1 MTNILIQGW
10 RFLPHSYSIINQFQC
25 LELLKRPGINIF
37 HEDLPFF
44 QEDWQS
50 INGIFDKPA
59 ETALQTIPQ
68 PSSNQQVD
76 AVLRISYPYNLV
88 ASSAPKTCVFGTAEL
103 GRVTSNMLSTSSSLK
118 EAHSSSDSIIITPS
132 NWSRLGFI
140 HSGADPSRVVI
151 VPHGVDPNIYKPL
164 SECERH
170 KLRSELGWS
179 GFIFLNVGAMTP
191 NKGLRFLLNAFAV
204 VMEKYPEAKLVLK
217 GLDSLYP
224 SKELLLK
231 NIEDL
236 KYFDTEKIMQRLI
249 YIGETLPFSKV
260 SQLYQ
265 AADAYVS
272 PYFTE
277 GFNMPV
283 LEAIA
288 CGLPV
293 ICTKGGPTD
302 DFTTQDFALY
312 IESKLQECRLD
323 EHNTGLMLLP
333 DIKHLI
339 ELMTVII
346 ERQDFRSQARTRGP
360 LFIAAGF
367 TWQRVIDQLLDVL
380 VPSEK
385 R

>member
-1 MTNILIQGW
+1 MANILIQGW

-25 LELLKRPGINIF
+25 LELLKRSDVNIF

-44 QEDWQS
+44 QNYWRS
-50 INGIFDKPA
+50 INGLFDKEA
-59 ETALQTIPQ
+59 DIALQNLQKP
-68 PSSNQQVD
+68 PSNQQID
-76 AVLRISYPYNLV
+76 AVLRISYPYNFEQ
-88 ASSAPKTCVFGTAEL
+88 SSARKTCVFSTAEV
-103 GRVTSNMLSTSSSLK
+103 GTVTPSMLSSYSSVE
-118 EAHSSSDSIIITPS
+118 EALSRSNSVIITPS
-132 NWSRLGFI
+132 KWSRSGFI
-140 HSGADPSRVVI
+140 NSGADPSRVVI
-151 VPHGVDPNIYKPL
+151 VPHGFDPNIYKPL
-164 SECERH
+164 SDFERN
-170 KLRSELGWS
+170 KLRSELGWE

-191 NKGLRFLLNAFAV
+191 NKGLSFLLNSFALI
-204 VMEKYPEAKLVLK
+204 MDQYPEAKLVLK

-224 SKELLLK
+224 SKELLIK
-231 NIEDL
+231 NIEGL
-236 KYFDTEKIMQRLI
+236 KYFDTEKIMRRLI

-293 ICTKGGPTD
+293 ICTKGGATD

-312 IESKLQECRLD
+312 IESKVQECRLD
-323 EHNTGLMLLP
+323 EHNTGLTLVP

-339 ELMTVII
+339 ELMRVII
-346 ERQDFRSQARTRGP
+346 ERHDFREQARKTGSE
-360 LFIAAGF
+360 FVKAKF
-367 TWQRVIDQLLDVL
+367 TWEKVINQLLSVL
-380 VPSEK
+380 VP
-385 R
+385 

>member
-1 MTNILIQGW
+1 MANIVIQGW
-10 RFLPHSYSIINQFQC
+10 RFIPHSYSIINQFQC
-25 LELLKRPGINIF
+25 LELLKRPSVNIF
-37 HEDLPFF
+37 QEDLPFF

-360 LFIAAGF
+360 LFVAAGF

>member
-1 MTNILIQGW
+1 MANIVIQGW

-25 LELLKRPGINIF
+25 LELLKRPDIHIF
-37 HEDLPFF
+37 HEDMPFF
-44 QEDWQS
+44 QKDWQS
-50 INGIFDKPA
+50 INGIFDKAA
-59 ETALQTIPQ
+59 EIALQNLQKPA
-68 PSSNQQVD
+68 SNQPDD
-76 AVLRISYPYNLV
+76 AVLRISYPYDFKK
-88 ASSAPKTCVFGTAEL
+88 SSAPKTCVFGTAEL
-103 GRVTSNMLSTSSSLK
+103 GKVTSSMLLSHSSLG
-118 EAHSSSDSIIITPS
+118 EALSSSDSVIITPS
-132 NWSRLGFI
+132 NWSRSGFI
-140 HSGADPSRVVI
+140 NSGADPSRVVI
-151 VPHGVDPNIYKPL
+151 VPHGVDPSIYKPL
-164 SECERH
+164 SDFERN
-170 KLRSELGWS
+170 KLRSKLGWE

-191 NKGLRFLLNAFAV
+191 NKGLNFLLNSFAL
-204 VMEKYPEAKLVLK
+204 VMDQYPEAKLVLK

-231 NIEDL
+231 NIENL

-249 YIGETLPFSKV
+249 YIGDTLPFSKL

-272 PYFTE
+272 PYFSE
-277 GFNMPV
+277 GFNVPV

-312 IESKLQECRLD
+312 IESKIQECRLD

-339 ELMTVII
+339 KLMTVVI
-346 ERQDFRSQARTRGP
+346 EHQNFREQARTTGP
-360 LFIAAGF
+360 EFVAARF
-367 TWQRVIDQLLDVL
+367 TWQKVIDQLLNVL
-380 VPSEK
+380 IP
-385 R
+385 